1 MPTQNRFIY
10 KSGSSSPK
18 EIEKKSWW
26 NCFKM
31 HQISINQKSALPSTK
46 ITKKITD
53 TRKVLRVE
61 WLTESIC
68 LIQ

>member
-1 MPTQNRFIY
+1 MLAELFQNAPNKHKPEVSITFY
-10 KSGSSSPK
+10 KD
-18 EIEKKSWW
+18 
-26 NCFKM
+26 
-31 HQISINQKSALPSTK
+31 
-46 ITKKITD
+46 KKITD